1 MDYFLEAFQVLA
13 IFYFHLLFP
22 RCLQHSANRFFRP
35 LSHCRLIIHFIQN
48 SLAKLEEKV
57 KERAASKSQPKKSHV
72 EEMMAKLPQNIVYSA
87 KIRQVLC
94 HPLGPFDCRLI
105 DFSHLKIRSKNQK
118 PKLHWSTNDGH
129 LLHRGLLWKKEEKKD
144 DEIRYMALLFSDVL
158 LLTNVRPDIF

>member
-1 MDYFLEAFQVLA
+1 MGVTFL
-13 IFYFHLLFP
+13 
-22 RCLQHSANRFFRP
+22 
-35 LSHCRLIIHFIQN
+35 FIQN

-94 HPLGPFDCRLI
+94 HPLGPVDCRLI

>member
-1 MDYFLEAFQVLA
+1 
-13 IFYFHLLFP
+13 
-22 RCLQHSANRFFRP
+22 
-35 LSHCRLIIHFIQN
+35 
-48 SLAKLEEKV
+48 
-57 KERAASKSQPKKSHV
+57 
-72 EEMMAKLPQNIVYSA
+72 MAKLPQNIVYSA

-94 HPLGPFDCRLI
+94 HPLGPLHCRLI